1 VFSLVSIPR
10 FFPFKDLRCKL
21 GNVGRRGSK
30 ANRAGLTAKGFVY
43 HGLRSGLLKLGFRQ
57 GEERETK
64 VRLAVAIKQILDER
78 HLSQASAARVLGT
91 SQPKISEL
99 ANFKLE
105 GFSVE
110 RLLIFLNALGRDVEI
125 TIRKRR
131 SRGEP
136 RILVSA
142 A

>member
-1 VFSLVSIPR
+1 M
-10 FFPFKDLRCKL
+10 
-21 GNVGRRGSK
+21 
-30 ANRAGLTAKGFVY
+30 AKGFVY
-43 HGLRSGLLKLGFRQ
+43 HGLRRGLLKLGFRQ

-99 ANFKLE
+99 TNFKLE

>member
-1 VFSLVSIPR
+1 M
-10 FFPFKDLRCKL
+10 
-21 GNVGRRGSK
+21 
-30 ANRAGLTAKGFVY
+30 
-43 HGLRSGLLKLGFRQ
+43 LKLGFRQ